1 MSSTS
6 SIADRFDRLAGNF
19 QARIEATPAD
29 RWDRVSPCEG
39 WTARDVVA
47 HVING
52 HRGIISVVRGTP
64 PRPSH
69 GVGVSGMDGA
79 PKVEPDADL
88 AAAYAEARAGLRA
101 ILTDPELAA
110 TPLPFSP
117 IGPVPVERAADVVG
131 ALELLVHTWDLAR
144 AVGGDETLDREAVVR
159 THESLRPHYAALQAT
174 NAFRPQDALPA
185 DADPQTAFLYFTGRR
200 P

>member
-1 MSSTS
+1 MSE
-6 SIADRFDRLAGNF
+6 IVERFDRLAAGF
-19 QARIEATPAD
+19 LARIKATPAD
-29 RWDRVSPCEG
+29 RWDSVSPCEG

-52 HRGIISVVRGTP
+52 HRGIIAVVRGIP
-64 PRPSH
+64 PQPSH
-69 GVGVSGMDGA
+69 GVGLSGMSDA
-79 PKVEPDADL
+79 PQIDPGADL

-101 ILTDPELAA
+101 ILTDPQLAA

-117 IGPVPVERAADVVG
+117 IGPVPVEQAADVVG

-144 AVGGDETLDREAVVR
+144 AVGGDETLDRDAVIR

-174 NAFRPQDALPA
+174 NAFHPQATPPA
-185 DADPQTAFLYFTGRR
+185 GADPQTAFLYFTGRR